1 MDRRLKAMTKR
12 NRKRRNGTGY
22 AISTAAVR
30 KAQEKPTQARQVSP
44 ALPAAVPRVRVKRGK
59 R

>member
-1 MDRRLKAMTKR
+1 MTKR